1 MGERVKTGI
10 VLFLLYGLLF
20 ALSQLYQV
28 VPGLSGLRL
37 QAMLSVPYG
46 LIFGRTGAIAA
57 ALGAAAAMAVTGGN
71 PNFIPIEFLG
81 ALLSAYLP
89 FRIWQGM
96 RSPQEPYLCVEDQ
109 RTATMYFI
117 LSLIGAIPMAVFPAV
132 GGDLYQVVPFP
143 ASYPR
148 IFLASLVCTVVGGFL
163 VYSQAAPRMFRGAG
177 EALWNRIR
185 DTKGTTRSMAVAML
199 RITLT
204 GGFLGLGL
212 AFIFPNEFEL
222 LVVEYVMG
230 IFAALLFILTAV

>member
-20 ALSQLYQV
+20 ALSQLVQV

-96 RSPQEPYLCVEDQ
+96 RSPQEKNQLKGVVDN
-109 RTATMYFI
+109 
-117 LSLIGAIPMAVFPAV
+117 LKKSLTSAWKTSG
-132 GGDLYQVVPFP
+132 
-143 ASYPR
+143 R
-148 IFLASLVCTVVGGFL
+148 
-163 VYSQAAPRMFRGAG
+163 APC
-177 EALWNRIR
+177 I
-185 DTKGTTRSMAVAML
+185 SS
-199 RITLT
+199 
-204 GGFLGLGL
+204 
-212 AFIFPNEFEL
+212 
-222 LVVEYVMG
+222 
-230 IFAALLFILTAV
+230 

>member
-20 ALSQLYQV
+20 ALSQLVQV

-96 RSPQEPYLCVEDQ
+96 RRPQEPYLCVEDQ
-109 RTATMYFI
+109 RTGTMYFI

-230 IFAALLFILTAV
+230 IFAVLLFILTAV

>member
-10 VLFLLYGLLF
+10 VLFLLYALLF
-20 ALSQLYQV
+20 ALSQLVQV

-57 ALGAAAAMAVTGGN
+57 ALGGGSHGGDRRN

>member
-1 MGERVKTGI
+1 MSDRLKTGL
-10 VLFLLYGLLF
+10 VLFLLYALLF
-20 ALSQLYQV
+20 VLSQCYQV

-57 ALGAAAAMAVTGGN
+57 ALGAAAGMAVTGGDAN
-71 PNFIPIEFLG
+71 SIPIEFLG

-117 LSLIGAIPMAVFPAV
+117 LSVIGAVPMAVFPAV
-132 GGDLYQVVPFP
+132 GGDLYRVVPFP

-148 IFLASLVCTVVGGFL
+148 IFLASLVCTVVGGLL

-212 AFIFPNEFEL
+212 ALIFPNEFEL
-222 LVVEYVMG
+222 LIVEYVMG